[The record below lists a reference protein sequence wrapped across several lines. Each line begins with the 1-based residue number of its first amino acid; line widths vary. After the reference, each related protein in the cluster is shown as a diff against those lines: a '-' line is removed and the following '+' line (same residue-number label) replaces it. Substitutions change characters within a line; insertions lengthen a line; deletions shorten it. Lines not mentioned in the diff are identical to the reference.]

1 MTEKILL
8 ARHIC
13 LLALAVTC
21 VYTDMARG
29 KLYNPVTVGGLLVGV
44 ALALWLDATTAGL
57 PHLKDALLAIL
68 AGGGLLFALYL
79 VGGLGA
85 GDVKFMAAV
94 SALGGTW
101 RFALLAMVY
110 TALVGAAIAL
120 GTLLWQR
127 RLFAGLKD
135 SARALFTLRVKR
147 RAGAKLVTIPYGIAI
162 GVGTIWAWLEMTA
175 LR

>member
-29 KLYNPVTVGGLLVGV
+29 KLYNSVTISGLCLGL
-44 ALALWLDATTAGL
+44 ALAFWLDATADGL
-57 PHLKDALLAIL
+57 PHLKEALVAML

-94 SALGGTW
+94 GALGGSW
-101 RFALLAMVY
+101 RFVLLALVY
-110 TALVGAAIAL
+110 TALIGAAIAL
-120 GTLLWQR
+120 GTLIWQR
-127 RLFAGLKD
+127 RLFTGLKS
-135 SARALFTLRVKR
+135 SARALFTFRVKQR
-147 RAGAKLVTIPYGIAI
+147 EGARSVTIPYGIAI
-162 GVGTIWAWLEMTA
+162 GIGTLWAWLEMMV